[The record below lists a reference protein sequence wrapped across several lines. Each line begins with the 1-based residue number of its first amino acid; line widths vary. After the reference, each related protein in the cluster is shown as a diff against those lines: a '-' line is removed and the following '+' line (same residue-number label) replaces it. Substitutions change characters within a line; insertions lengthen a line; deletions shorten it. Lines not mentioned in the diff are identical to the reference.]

1 MKIGVNIKI
10 ISRSIIQIIISFGLL
25 FSIDSL
31 QTGSVKILSPDIGD
45 SGTIEIKIP
54 PDMRVE
60 TIPEEDI
67 FDAQMAEAKT
77 IYAEAI
83 ISDLTGDTLEAAY
96 QFELLFESL
105 SHIDELIGHDEFQT
119 LEFNRLLT
127 AAIDYYEDEAVT
139 LDKVE
144 TGFSVAVLK
153 INLMNTFMHKHLKI

>member
-1 MKIGVNIKI
+1 LKIGVNIKI

-31 QTGSVKILSPDIGD
+31 ETGSVKILSPDIGD

-67 FDAQMAEAKT
+67 FDAQIAEAKT

-105 SHIDELIGHDEFQT
+105 AHIDELIGHDEFQT

-139 LDKVE
+139 MIK
-144 TGFSVAVLK
+144 LK
-153 INLMNTFMHKHLKI
+153 LVFP